1 MAPVTERITATSPG
15 QTSAPAKESAPIVEP
30 DANVAPSL
38 DGEHYV
44 YVPTS
49 HEFPSDQGLQS
60 EQVFDSVK

>member
-1 MAPVTERITATSPG
+1 MAPVTERITKSAT
-15 QTSAPAKESAPIVEP
+15 APAKESAPIVEP

>member
-1 MAPVTERITATSPG
+1 MTAKKSAP
-15 QTSAPAKESAPIVEP
+15 APAKESAPIVEP

>member
-1 MAPVTERITATSPG
+1 MAAKKEPASE
-15 QTSAPAKESAPIVEP
+15 PAKASAPIVEP
-30 DANVAPSL
+30 SANVSPSL

-49 HEFPSDQGLQS
+49 HEFPGDQGLQT